1 MLGRVLLRT
10 LPIVTVCRNNPPFPS
25 AFNNQVR
32 NGTETRNL

>member
-10 LPIVTVCRNNPPFPS
+10 LPIVTTVSS